1 MIIGVL
7 GLIESGKSTISNILE
22 KNHNFKQLSFADSLK
37 EAVSAIFGWPL
48 EMIQGNTPESR
59 LWREEVD
66 EWWANRLQIPELT
79 PRWILQ
85 QWGTTIGRNSFHND
99 IWIASVQR
107 KLINNKNDIVITDCR
122 FANEI
127 SAIRDSGGKF
137 IKVIRGPEPEW
148 YKIAIDALDNP
159 RKTVNNMTL
168 LYPTVHI
175 SEWGWANQ
183 KVDYI
188 IENNSDFKDLEIKVA
203 ELINNLR

>member
-7 GLIESGKSTISNILE
+7 GLINSGKTTISSILE

-37 EAVSAIFGWPL
+37 EAVSSIFGWPL

-59 LWREEVD
+59 LWRDDVD

-99 IWIASVQR
+99 IWIASLQR
-107 KLINNKNDIVITDCR
+107 KLINNKDNIVINDCR

-127 SAIRDSGGKF
+127 EAIRESGSKF
-137 IKVIRGPEPEW
+137 IKVIRGDSPEW
-148 YKIAIDALDNP
+148 LNTAVDVLNNP
-159 RKTVNNMTL
+159 KTSTNNMSL

-183 KVDYI
+183 EVDFI
-188 IENNSDFKDLEIKVA
+188 IENNSDFKDLEIKIND
-203 ELINNLR
+203 LINSLQ